1 MSELRVVE
9 EPFKNSA
16 GITGDGDTRR
26 GWRRLLLS
34 LLIGV
39 LLVAV
44 SVPLWLWLD
53 YRQNNVVSSNAW
65 VRGRIAY
72 MGVPV
77 EGVVADVL
85 VMDGEPVR
93 NGQVIARLWDRDLQA
108 QLASAHARLEQ
119 AGRELEVER
128 LAIAQERRRLQSVAA
143 KASAQLAAAEARA
156 DNAKE
161 RHEVLASLADA
172 GATSREGIRE
182 AATERRAAA
191 AEWEAAKAAHHSA
204 MVDQEGLSV
213 RESGIAVFES
223 RMASARAEVAERQAA
238 LEKRL
243 IRAPENGRVVRRLAE
258 PGTSLDLGDPVLSLW
273 LGDGV
278 WIEAWVDEADLSDVK
293 VGSTASVTVK
303 SLPGRVL
310 TGVVEAVSAAPDF
323 TVPESDIPQPFHA
336 RMRNTPVF
344 LVRIAMDDAAAH
356 LVPGLSAVVGI
367 RIADERL
374 PQLASASAK
383 RTVSQ

>member
-1 MSELRVVE
+1 
-9 EPFKNSA
+9 
-16 GITGDGDTRR
+16 
-26 GWRRLLLS
+26 
-34 LLIGV
+34 
-39 LLVAV
+39 
-44 SVPLWLWLD
+44 
-53 YRQNNVVSSNAW
+53 
-65 VRGRIAY
+65 

-108 QLASAHARLEQ
+108 QLASAQARLEQ

-191 AEWEAAKAAHHSA
+191 AEWEAARAAHHSA
-204 MVDQEGLSV
+204 LVDQEGLSV

-223 RMASARAEVAERQAA
+223 RVASARAEVAERQAA

-258 PGTSLDLGDPVLSLW
+258 PGTSLDVGDPVLSLW

-310 TGVVEAVSAAPDF
+310 TGVVETVSAAPDF

-344 LVRIAMDDAAAH
+344 LVRVAMDDAAAD

-367 RIADERL
+367 RIADEPL